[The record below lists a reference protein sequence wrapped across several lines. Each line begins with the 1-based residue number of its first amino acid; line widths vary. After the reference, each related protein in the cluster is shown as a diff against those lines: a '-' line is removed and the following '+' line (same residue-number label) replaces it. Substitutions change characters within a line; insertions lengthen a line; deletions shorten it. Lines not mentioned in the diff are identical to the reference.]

1 MKNKFSRLSLRNQIV
16 ITLIISVLIFAIVNT
31 TILIYEA
38 TKQTE
43 QLYLSIVNSNLDT
56 YNQLLEVTLQ
66 NIVDM
71 QRSTVYDDMFLD
83 QYRHNGEIST
93 SSYSVIKKSLNQL
106 MIDNPYIS
114 SAFIYDFDDNYVFS
128 STYYNSKTASAY
140 REFGNQKQSDKE
152 WYLNAIAANG
162 KEIFIGYN
170 PVLNSLDDFS
180 ICKEIINPNTLK
192 PIGVI
197 VISIKRN
204 MFDRIPI
211 SINSCY
217 RSFTFLIEDFSGENV
232 LYSRVATT
240 EQQDNYEEYIDAI
253 ASSDHYIKADKINNI
268 SGWRLT
274 TYIDKSE
281 LITTRRYLQPALL
294 SLIIGI
300 SLSVIFESVVVNNS
314 IYKPIEKL
322 KRAIARYNTDGKPLF
337 DIFDDSEIGNV
348 STFVQKAVNHGIDL
362 NQHILEQNKRELE
375 MQIQVL
381 QMQINPHFLYNTFDT
396 LYLKAYMKGEQEI
409 ADMVSA
415 LAEMFRVTLNT
426 GKNYICLA
434 TELKYIERYIYIQ
447 NIRFSGKILFQET
460 IEPDVNIEECYL
472 LKFLIQPFVE
482 NAIVHGFEPD
492 EENFK
497 IDLVINS
504 DGGDLQ
510 ITVRDNGMGM
520 ANPSDALKGF
530 GVNNVKERIRLFYGE
545 QYGVQFSGAWLEGTC
560 VKINIPRCNLHVFEK
575 PNS

>member
-1 MKNKFSRLSLRNQIV
+1 MLRQ
-16 ITLIISVLIFAIVNT
+16 A
-31 TILIYEA
+31 A
-38 TKQTE
+38 AG
-43 QLYLSIVNSNLDT
+43 
-56 YNQLLEVTLQ
+56 
-66 NIVDM
+66 
-71 QRSTVYDDMFLD
+71 QR
-83 QYRHNGEIST
+83 
-93 SSYSVIKKSLNQL
+93 
-106 MIDNPYIS
+106 
-114 SAFIYDFDDNYVFS
+114 
-128 STYYNSKTASAY
+128 
-140 REFGNQKQSDKE
+140 
-152 WYLNAIAANG
+152 
-162 KEIFIGYN
+162 
-170 PVLNSLDDFS
+170 
-180 ICKEIINPNTLK
+180 
-192 PIGVI
+192 
-197 VISIKRN
+197 
-204 MFDRIPI
+204 
-211 SINSCY
+211 
-217 RSFTFLIEDFSGENV
+217 
-232 LYSRVATT
+232 
-240 EQQDNYEEYIDAI
+240 
-253 ASSDHYIKADKINNI
+253 I
-268 SGWRLT
+268 SG
-274 TYIDKSE
+274 
-281 LITTRRYLQPALL
+281 RRPPQ
-294 SLIIGI
+294 
-300 SLSVIFESVVVNNS
+300 
-314 IYKPIEKL
+314 
-322 KRAIARYNTDGKPLF
+322 IA
-337 DIFDDSEIGNV
+337 
-348 STFVQKAVNHGIDL
+348 
-362 NQHILEQNKRELE
+362 
-375 MQIQVL
+375 
-381 QMQINPHFLYNTFDT
+381 YNTFDT